1 MESNNRSSNLSKAL
15 IFFNHPQSQDPR
27 GVQDRPPS
35 PFSSRCSPIP
45 LTSCDSVLGP
55 SHPTPHGEVGRQQA
69 KGSPWEGEPQG
80 CNKTGAMEDLG
91 PGHGH
96 SSPWPFSGYPSD
108 VSSGIPLMFGGSAQ
122 ILAAG
127 LGFAAPHLV

>member
-1 MESNNRSSNLSKAL
+1 MRSCPCCVFGDGRCCLPESLPVSRSSV
-15 IFFNHPQSQDPR
+15 R
-27 GVQDRPPS
+27 VGS
-35 PFSSRCSPIP
+35 PASP
-45 LTSCDSVLGP
+45 LCVCTVCCW
-55 SHPTPHGEVGRQQA
+55 EVGRQQA

-127 LGFAAPHLV
+127 LGFAAPHLELSFLLGT